1 MGAGQPFGFCVG
13 LVLGG
18 LLIDSIGWRA
28 GYYICAAANLAFALV
43 SFCSL
48 PKTTH
53 ESSNVLLRLKRELDW
68 LGAAIVSTS
77 LGLLSYVL
85 A

>member
-18 LLIDSIGWRA
+18 LFTDTIGWRA
-28 GYYICAAANLAFALV
+28 GYYICAAANFAFAGI
-43 SFCSL
+43 SFWSL
-48 PKTTH
+48 PKDLQGSH
-53 ESSNVLLRLKRELDW
+53 HVLKRLREELDW
-68 LGAAIVSTS
+68 IGAAIVSTS
-77 LGLLSYVL
+77 LGMLSYVL

>member
-18 LLIDSIGWRA
+18 LFADTIGWRA
-28 GYYICAAANLAFALV
+28 GYYICATANIALACISYWSV
-43 SFCSL
+43 
-48 PKTTH
+48 PKDLQNPH
-53 ESSNVLLRLKRELDW
+53 NVLERLGNELDW
-68 LGAAIVSTS
+68 VGAATISIS